1 LADGRSLKALTVRVA
16 LIVAVE
22 VLGLVAL
29 LVFAATVAIPWAAP
43 PPNLP
48 TPTVPQGALP
58 DCPPGLRG
66 C

>member
-1 LADGRSLKALTVRVA
+1 MPEWRSKVRVA
-16 LIVAVE
+16 LIALVE
-22 VLGLVAL
+22 VVGLVAL

-43 PPNLP
+43 PSSSP
-48 TPTVPQGALP
+48 TPTIPFAGLR